1 MNTII
6 NLTPQQL
13 RHAANLKEKIAT
25 HQKELDRLFGV
36 PAKAQSGA
44 AAKGKRTMSAAARAK
59 IAAAAR
65 ARWAKIKRRK
75 TSVKPVK
82 KPGGKMSAAAKAKL
96 SVKMK
101 AVWAARKAS
110 QRK

>member
-1 MNTII
+1 VNTII

-13 RHAANLKEKIAT
+13 RQAANLKEKIAT

-44 AAKGKRTMSAAARAK
+44 AAKGKRTVSAATRAR

-65 ARWAKIKRRK
+65 ARWAKIKGK
-75 TSVKPVK
+75 QSSVKAVK
-82 KPGGKMSAAAKAKL
+82 KPKGKMSAATRAKL
-96 SVKMK
+96 SAKMK
-101 AVWAARKAS
+101 ALWAARRAAHK
-110 QRK
+110 K